1 MKSLT
6 EQKPEWNEGF
16 FVYRTQ
22 FAGKELV
29 FEIGGMARQAN
40 GAVLVRYGDTAVLAA
55 ATAANQPRE
64 GIDFFPLTVD
74 VEERLY
80 AVGRIPGSWPRR
92 EGRPPER
99 AVLAARLTDRPI
111 RPLFPKGYRNDV
123 HIVLTPFSIDHDCSC
138 DIAGLVGASL
148 ALTIS
153 DIPFEGPIGAVEV
166 GYVDGELVLNP
177 CSQDIANSTLSL
189 VVAGTKDAVL
199 MVEAGAHEV
208 TEDILVQ
215 AIAKGH
221 EAIKEIVAFQEEI
234 RLAIGRVK
242 CAVEV
247 PELPEGLHDA
257 IYQRATA
264 ALRDAMRDGDKQ
276 SRETAIDEIKQ
287 RILDELLP
295 EYPEQEAAIAS
306 VFRELVK
313 ETVRTLIVDEGIRP
327 DGRGHDDVRA
337 ISCQVGLFARTH
349 GSGLFQRG
357 QTQVLSIATL
367 GTLSEA
373 QTLDTTGE
381 EEQKRYM
388 HHYNFPPYSVGEA
401 RFMRGPGRREIGHGY
416 LSERAL
422 LPVLP
427 DHEDFPYTLR
437 VVSEVLESNG
447 STSMASVCGS
457 TLALMDAGVPIRKPV
472 GGIAMGLIKE
482 RERIAVLT
490 DIQGMEDFLGDMDF
504 KVAGTEDGVTALQMD
519 MKVKGIDQEILA
531 EAMERAKKARLLILS
546 RMRDALPEPRDDLS
560 PYAPRIITLQVDVD
574 KIRDIIG
581 PGGKMINKIVAET
594 NAKID
599 IEQDGRV
606 YIAAADA
613 EGGLKARK
621 MIEDLTREVEVG
633 NVYDGKV
640 TRIMGFGAFVEF
652 LPGKEGLVH
661 ISELAHE
668 RVPSVEAVVDIGDA
682 VKVKVIEVDR
692 MGRINLSMKA
702 LLPVPEGHVE
712 EDRPSSNDRRP
723 PRRSP
728 NRGPNQGGRPK
739 R

>member
-257 IYQRATA
+257 TYQRATA